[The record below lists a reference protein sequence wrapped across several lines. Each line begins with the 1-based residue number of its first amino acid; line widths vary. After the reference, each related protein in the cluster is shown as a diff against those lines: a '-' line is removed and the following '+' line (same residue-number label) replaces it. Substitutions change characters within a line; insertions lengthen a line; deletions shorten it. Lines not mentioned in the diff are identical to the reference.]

1 MKEMP
6 TVAEQL
12 RAAREA
18 KKLTIPQV
26 AELTK
31 IRTDHLRALED
42 GNFNAFSAPIY
53 IRGSVKNYATTLKLD
68 VPQIMAALNAEL
80 SHTEKFAEP
89 PPLMEE
95 SHSPLDYLILLLSK
109 INAKVAMI
117 GAVIL
122 AVILLIALASTFIKS
137 QHSNNPVANLP
148 PAVYQ
153 STNSDATLPVPHR

>member
-1 MKEMP
+1 MP

-12 RAAREA
+12 RAARED

-68 VPQIMAALNAEL
+68 VPRILADLDVEL
-80 SHTEKFAEP
+80 KRTDKYAEP
-89 PPLMEE
+89 PPLTEQTR
-95 SHSPLDYLILLLSK
+95 SPLDYLMFLLSK
-109 INAKVAMI
+109 VNGKA
-117 GAVIL
+117 L
-122 AVILLIALASTFIKS
+122 AVAGGIVGVVLLIWLIGIAIHHHRTA
-137 QHSNNPVANLP
+137 NPVAGLP

-153 STNSDATLPVPHR
+153 PANNGDTLPVPSH

>member
-1 MKEMP
+1 MP

-18 KKLTIPQV
+18 KQLTIPQV

-42 GNFNAFSAPIY
+42 GNFHAFSAPIY

-68 VPQIMAALNAEL
+68 VPRILADLDSEL
-80 SHTEKFAEP
+80 KRTDKYAEP
-89 PPLMEE
+89 PPLMQE
-95 SHSPLDYLILLLSK
+95 SRSFVDYIMYWLSK
-109 INAKVAMI
+109 VNAKVLMVAGGVI
-117 GAVIL
+117 GVVLLVLLVSTLIHRHNTGNPL
-122 AVILLIALASTFIKS
+122 AGL
-137 QHSNNPVANLP
+137 Q

-153 STNSDATLPVPHR
+153 PANTADTLPVPHR

>member
-1 MKEMP
+1 MP

-18 KKLTIPQV
+18 KQLTIPQV

-31 IRTDHLRALED
+31 IRTDHLRALEE

-53 IRGSVKNYATTLKLD
+53 IRGSVKNYATTLKMDVRKVLD
-68 VPQIMAALNAEL
+68 DLDAEL
-80 SHTEKFAEP
+80 SRTEKFAEP

-95 SHSPLDYLILLLSK
+95 SKSILDFVMYVLSK
-109 INAKVAMI
+109 VNAKVMMVAGGVS
-117 GAVIL
+117 GAIL
-122 AVILLIALASTFIKS
+122 FLWLIIALIHHQRSG
-137 QHSNNPVANLP
+137 NPLAGLP

-153 STNSDATLPVPHR
+153 PANTGNTLPVPQHR

>member
-1 MKEMP
+1 MP

-68 VPQIMAALNAEL
+68 VPRILADLDSEL
-80 SHTEKFAEP
+80 KRTDKYAEP
-89 PPLMEE
+89 PPLMEQ
-95 SHSPLDYLILLLSK
+95 SRGFLDFIMYGLSK
-109 INAKVAMI
+109 VNAKVLIVAG
-117 GAVIL
+117 GAVGAVLLVLLVSSLIRHHHSGNPL
-122 AVILLIALASTFIKS
+122 AGLT
-137 QHSNNPVANLP
+137 

-153 STNSDATLPVPHR
+153 SANNGDTLPVPHH